1 ESAKMASNALE
12 YEALVAVARGR
23 SDVLRS
29 AMGVG

>member
-1 ESAKMASNALE
+1 MASNALE
-12 YEALVAVARGR
+12 YEALVSVSRAR